1 MIKQLKLIGTK
12 LIGTPIT
19 TQEELDDSLDR
30 AYKKKVDKLE
40 YSLVKPLRKE
50 NHEQWINIVCS
61 EIIKNNIKKDS
72 ILNGFHTLIQGKF
85 SFYTYQIYIPN
96 NNITDELINYIVFF
110 RTSNKGLKTLR
121 LNCCHTND
129 TDSVEMLDMLYDEV
143 LSRIY
148 LEDGHNRRYLTF
160 TERRSLRKT
169 FPHLTEMY
177 KNTLMDMF

>member
-1 MIKQLKLIGTK
+1 MPIQHNYIK
-12 LIGTPIT
+12 LIGTPVT

-61 EIIKNNIKKDS
+61 EIMKGKIKKDS
-72 ILNGFHTLIQGKF
+72 ILNGFHNLIQGKL
-85 SFYTYQIYIPN
+85 SFYVYQIIPN
-96 NNITDELINYIVFF
+96 NYEIEDALYVIFF
-110 RTSNKGLKTLR
+110 RMHNKSLKTLK
-121 LNCCHTND
+121 LIYCYID
-129 TDSVEMLDMLYDEV
+129 THDYTEMSGILYDEV
-143 LSRIY
+143 LSSIY